1 MSGAGTGPADPLF
14 SLLGPSRATA
24 VVDIGANPI
33 DGDPP
38 YKSMLAAGLCT
49 VVAFEPQKD
58 ALDQLNARRG
68 PNETYLPYA
77 VGDGGEHVLYIC
89 RASGMTSLF
98 KPDRNALGHFEN
110 FLFWGDVVREEPIGT
125 VRLDDLMEIASL
137 DFLKIDVQGSELSV
151 FRGGRT
157 KLSAAVAVQTE
168 VSFIPLYERQP
179 VFGEID
185 MELRTL
191 GFVPHAFVNI
201 NRRLVAPL
209 RDPSNPYAAL
219 NQVLE
224 ADVLY
229 VRDFLHADAMSNE
242 QLKHLAL
249 LAHHAYRSIDLA
261 ANCIH
266 HLVARKAVAGDTLQ
280 RYVGSASR

>member
-1 MSGAGTGPADPLF
+1 MSGAGIGPADSLF
-14 SLLGPSRATA
+14 SLLSPSRATA

-38 YKSMLAAGLCT
+38 YKAMLAAGLCT
-49 VVAFEPQKD
+49 VVGFEPQKD

-77 VGDGGEHVLYIC
+77 VGDGGEHVLHVC

-98 KPDRNALGHFEN
+98 KPDRNALRHFEN
-110 FLFWGDVVREEPIGT
+110 FLFWGDVVREEPIDT
-125 VRLDDLMEIASL
+125 VRLDDVTEIASL
-137 DFLKIDVQGSELSV
+137 DLLKIDVQGSELSV

-157 KLSAAVAVQTE
+157 KLAAAVAVQTE
-168 VSFIPLYERQP
+168 VSFIPLYEKQP
-179 VFGEID
+179 VFGELDI
-185 MELRTL
+185 ELRTL

-209 RDPSNPYAAL
+209 RDANNPYAAL

-266 HLVARKAVAGDTLQ
+266 HLVARKAVAGDALQ